1 MLVRS
6 RSMRGVWHRQT
17 VTDRGFTLVELL
29 IVIIILGILAA
40 VVALALPFLSGNAT
54 ENVCKAERR
63 TVESAMAAYETVN
76 GSLPGSI
83 TQLRP
88 YTDGELAQRW
98 LLTPSGTD
106 VVVTPLS
113 GGDCAP

>member
-1 MLVRS
+1 
-6 RSMRGVWHRQT
+6 MRGVWHRPT

-76 GSLPGSI
+76 GSLPTDI
-83 TQLRP
+83 DLLRP
-88 YTDGELAQRW
+88 YTDGELNTRW
-98 LLTPSGTD
+98 VLTTTATD
-106 VVVTPLS
+106 VVVSPLA
-113 GGDCAP
+113 GGDCAAP